1 LAGRQGIREVK
12 NLAKLTPMM
21 QQYMEIKERYK
32 DSILLFRLGD
42 FYEMFFSDAEIA
54 SKELEIT
61 LTGRDCGL
69 EERAPMC
76 GVPYH
81 AVNTYISRLIAKG
94 YKVAICDQIEDPAT
108 AKGIVKRDVTR
119 VITPGTVIDPAMLDE
134 KKNNYLMAV
143 YCQQVYFGIAVADV
157 STGEFYATQIT
168 WGSSV
173 AKLIDEISRYK
184 PSEIITNMELKNRP
198 EYKPMFIDY
207 LKIEPSVLG
216 DELFSLNASHE
227 KLMEVFGEN
236 PFTAKSKT
244 SVSAASNNFE
254 LAQCASGA
262 LVSYLESTQKVD
274 LKHIEKVQLYKIEQ
288 YMMLDSASRRSLE
301 ITETMRDS
309 RKKGS
314 LLWVMDKTTT
324 SMGGRKLR
332 HWLEQPLL
340 DVDEIN
346 MRLDAVSE
354 LKDSFMVRS
363 ELMELLKGVYDIERL
378 TSKLVYGN
386 INARDL
392 LAIKASLSRLPY
404 VKELIQELKSGLNSQ
419 IYERL
424 DLLEDLRD
432 LIEAA
437 IHEDAPLSVKEGGI
451 IKDGYDQKVDEYR
464 KAAIEG
470 KTWISELEAEERERT
485 GIKSLKIR
493 YNDNFGYYIEITK
506 ANIPQAPEDYVRKQT
521 LVNSERYTL
530 DKLKGLEDTI
540 LGAEKKVVQR
550 EYDLFCEIRDIA
562 SRHVKRLKT
571 SADCISTL
579 DVLCSLAEVADRNQ
593 YVRPAVY
600 EGGVIEIKNGRHPV
614 VEKMLED
621 SLFVP
626 NDTWLDNDENRVSI
640 ITGPNMAGKSTYMRQ
655 VALIS
660 LMAQAGSFVP
670 AEYAKIGLVD
680 RIFTRIGASDD
691 LASGQSTFMVEMTEV
706 ANILENATEKSLL
719 ILDEI
724 GRGTSTYDGLSIAWA
739 VIEYINDKSRLGAR
753 TLFATHYH
761 ELTELEERLHGIKNY
776 CVSVKKKGEDIIFLR
791 KITRGGADKSYG
803 VEVAGLAGI
812 PAQVIERAKMIL
824 KELDEADINQAHK
837 KKRQKPV
844 EGQLDLFTSSSL
856 SKAEREVLDE
866 LKMLDPSLLTPL
878 DALNKL
884 YSLQQKLK

>member
-1 LAGRQGIREVK
+1 M
-12 NLAKLTPMM
+12 AKLTPMM

-81 AVNTYISRLIAKG
+81 SVNTYIARLLAKG
-94 YKVAICDQIEDPAT
+94 YKVAICDQMEDPAL
-108 AKGIVKRDVTR
+108 AKGIVRRDVTR
-119 VITPGTVIDPAMLDE
+119 VITPGTVTDPAMLDE

-143 YCQQVYFGIAVADV
+143 YYQQIYYGIAVADV

-173 AKLIDEISRYK
+173 AKLVDEISRYK
-184 PSEIITNMELKNRP
+184 PSEIITNRDLLSRP
-198 EYKPMFIDY
+198 EYKSMFIDY
-207 LKIEPSVLG
+207 LKIEPSVVE
-216 DELFSLNASHE
+216 DELFSLNASHDR
-227 KLMEVFGEN
+227 LMEIFGEN
-236 PFTAKSKT
+236 PF
-244 SVSAASNNFE
+244 SNLE
-254 LAQCASGA
+254 LAQCAAGA
-262 LVSYLESTQKVD
+262 LLSYLESTQKVD
-274 LKHIEKVQLYKIEQ
+274 LKHIEKVQIYKIEQ

-314 LLWVMDKTTT
+314 LLWVLDKTTT

-340 DVDEIN
+340 DVDEIRL
-346 MRLDAVSE
+346 RLDAVAE
-354 LKDSFMVRS
+354 LKESFIVRN
-363 ELMELLKGVYDIERL
+363 ELMEHLKGVYDIERL

-392 LAIKASLSRLPY
+392 LAIKASLAKLPY
-404 VKELIQELKSGLNSQ
+404 VKELLQGLRSGLNGQ

-424 DLLEDLRD
+424 DLLEDLHD

-451 IKDGYDQKVDEYR
+451 IKDGYDQQVDEYR
-464 KAAIEG
+464 KAAVEG

-506 ANIPQAPEDYVRKQT
+506 ANISQAPEDYIRKQT
-521 LVNSERYTL
+521 LVNCERYTME
-530 DKLKGLEDTI
+530 KLKRLEDTI

-550 EYDLFCEIRDIA
+550 EYDLFCEIRDMA
-562 SRHVKRLKT
+562 FKHVKRLKT
-571 SADCISTL
+571 TADCIAVL
-579 DVLCSLAEVADRNQ
+579 DALCSLAEVADRNQ
-593 YVRPAVY
+593 YVRPEVY
-600 EGGVIEIKNGRHPV
+600 EGGLIEIRNGRHPV
-614 VEKMLED
+614 VEKTLED
-621 SLFVP
+621 TLFVP
-626 NDTWLDNDENRVSI
+626 NDTWLDTDENRICI

-691 LASGQSTFMVEMTEV
+691 LSSGQSTFMVEMTEV
-706 ANILENATEKSLL
+706 ANILKNATERSLL

-739 VIEYINDKSRLGAR
+739 VLEYINDKSRLGSR

-761 ELTELEERLHGIKNY
+761 ELTELEDKLHGIKNY

-812 PAQVIERAKMIL
+812 PPQVIERAKMIL
-824 KELDEADINQAHK
+824 QELEEADINQAHRK
-837 KKRQKPV
+837 KKQKPV
-844 EGQLDLFTSSSL
+844 DGQLDLFTSSSL
-856 SKAEREVLDE
+856 SKAERDVLDE
-866 LKMLDPSLLTPL
+866 LRMLDPSMLTPL

>member
-1 LAGRQGIREVK
+1 M
-12 NLAKLTPMM
+12 AKLTPMM

-32 DSILLFRLGD
+32 DCILFFRLGD

-54 SKELEIT
+54 SRELEIT

-81 AVNTYISRLIAKG
+81 AAHNYISRLIAKG
-94 YKVAICDQIEDPAT
+94 YKVAICDQMEDPAT

-119 VITPGTVIDPAMLDE
+119 VITPGTVIDPAMLEE

-143 YCQQVYFGIAVADV
+143 YCQQIYFGIAVVDV

-168 WGSSV
+168 WGSSMR
-173 AKLIDEISRYK
+173 KLIDEISRYK
-184 PSEIITNMELKNRP
+184 PSEIIVNEELTTKP
-198 EYKPMFIDY
+198 EYKTYFREY
-207 LKIEPSVLG
+207 LRIEPSIIDG
-216 DELFSLNASHE
+216 ELFTLKNSQDRLI
-227 KLMEVFGEN
+227 EVFNEN
-236 PFTAKSKT
+236 PF
-244 SVSAASNNFE
+244 NDLE

-262 LVSYLESTQKVD
+262 LISYLESTQKVD
-274 LKHIEKVQLYKIEQ
+274 LKHIEKVKIYKIEQ

-301 ITETMRDS
+301 ISETMRDS

-314 LLWVMDKTTT
+314 LLWVLDKTST

-332 HWLEQPLL
+332 QWIEQPLL

-346 MRLDAVSE
+346 FRLDAVSE
-354 LKDSFMVRS
+354 FRESFMLRS
-363 ELMELLKGVYDIERL
+363 ELMELLRGVYDIERL
-378 TSKLVYGN
+378 TSKLVFGT

-392 LAIKASLSRLPY
+392 LAINSSLSKLPY
-404 VKELIQELKSGLNSQ
+404 IKELIQDLKSDYNRQL
-419 IYERL
+419 YERL
-424 DLLEDLRD
+424 DLLEDIYT
-432 LIEAA
+432 LIDASINE
-437 IHEDAPLSVKEGGI
+437 EAPLSVKEGGI
-451 IKDGYDQKVDEYR
+451 IKDGYDELVDEYR
-464 KAAIEG
+464 HASTEG
-470 KTWISELEAEERERT
+470 KAWISELEAEERERT

-493 YNDNFGYYIEITK
+493 YNDNFGYYIEVTR
-506 ANIPQAPEDYVRKQT
+506 ANIGLVPDDYVRKQT
-521 LVNSERYTL
+521 LVNSERYTME
-530 DKLKGLEDTI
+530 KLKSLEGKI
-540 LGAEKKVVQR
+540 LGAESKVVQR
-550 EYDLFCEIRDIA
+550 EYELFCQIRDTV
-562 SRHVKRLKT
+562 SKHVKRLKAT
-571 SADCISTL
+571 ADCISAL
-579 DVLCSLAEVADRNQ
+579 DVLCSYADVSDRNQ
-593 YVRPAVY
+593 YVRPVVY
-600 EGGVIEIKNGRHPV
+600 DGGIIEIKNGRHPV
-614 VEKMLED
+614 VERMLD
-621 SLFVP
+621 DTQFVP
-626 NDTWLDNDENRVSI
+626 NDTWLDDDENRIGI

-655 VALIS
+655 VALIT
-660 LMAQAGSFVP
+660 LMAQAGCFVP

-706 ANILENATEKSLL
+706 ANILENATHKSLL

-739 VIEYINDKSRLGAR
+739 VIEYINDKSKLGSR

-761 ELTELEERLHGIKNY
+761 ELTELEERLHGIKNF
-776 CVSVKKKGEDIIFLR
+776 CVSVRKKGNDIIFLR

-812 PAQVIERAKMIL
+812 PDAVIERAKLIL
-824 KELDEADINQAHK
+824 EELDEADINK
-837 KKRQKPV
+837 TSKKRRHKPV
-844 EGQLDLFTSSSL
+844 DGQLDLFASSTL

-866 LKMLDPSLLTPL
+866 LRMVEPSLLTPL

>member
-1 LAGRQGIREVK
+1 M
-12 NLAKLTPMM
+12 AKLTPMM
-21 QQYMEIKERYK
+21 QQYMEIKERYR
-32 DSILLFRLGD
+32 DCILMFRLGD
-42 FYEMFFSDAEIA
+42 FYEMFFEDAETA
-54 SKELEIT
+54 SRELEIT

-81 AVNTYISRLIAKG
+81 SVNTYIARLLAKG
-94 YKVAICDQIEDPAT
+94 YKVAICDQLEDPAL

-119 VITPGTVIDPAMLDE
+119 VITPGTVTDPAMLDE

-173 AKLIDEISRYK
+173 SKLVDEIAKYK
-184 PSEIITNMELKNRP
+184 PSEIIANRELKNRP
-198 EYKPMFIDY
+198 EYKPLFIDY
-207 LKIEPSVLG
+207 LRMEPYIV
-216 DELFSLNASHE
+216 DDDMFSMSASRE
-227 KLMEVFGEN
+227 KLTDVFGEN
-236 PFTAKSKT
+236 PLSGLD
-244 SVSAASNNFE
+244 

-262 LVSYLESTQKVD
+262 LLSYLEETQKID
-274 LKHIEKVQLYKIEQ
+274 LKHIEKVQPYKIEQ
-288 YMMLDSASRRSLE
+288 YMMLDSSSRRSLE
-301 ITETMRDS
+301 ITETMRES

-314 LLWVMDKTTT
+314 LLWVMDKTST

-340 DVDEIN
+340 DIEEIN
-346 MRLDAVSE
+346 LRLDAVSE
-354 LKDSFMVRS
+354 LKDSFMTRS
-363 ELMELLKGVYDIERL
+363 ELMEMLKGVYDIERL

-386 INARDL
+386 VNARDM

-404 VKELIQELKSGLNSQ
+404 VKDLLQDLKAGLNSQ

-432 LIEAA
+432 LIEAS
-437 IHEDAPLSVKEGGI
+437 IHEEAPLSVKEGGI
-451 IKDGYDQKVDEYR
+451 IKDGYDQLVDEYR
-464 KAAIEG
+464 KATTEG
-470 KTWISELEAEERERT
+470 KNWISELEAEERERT

-493 YNDNFGYYIEITK
+493 YNDNFGYYIEVTK
-506 ANIPQAPEDYVRKQT
+506 ANISQVPEDYVRKQT
-521 LVNSERYTL
+521 LVNSERYTV
-530 DKLKGLEDTI
+530 DKLKKLEDTI

-550 EYDLFCEIRDIA
+550 EYELFCEIRDIA
-562 SRHVKRLKT
+562 FKNVKRLKT
-571 SADCISTL
+571 TADCIATL
-579 DVLCSLAEVADRNQ
+579 DALCSLAEVADRNQ
-593 YVRPAVY
+593 YVRPEVH
-600 EGGVIEIKNGRHPV
+600 EGGVIEIRNGRHPV

-621 SLFVP
+621 SMFVP
-626 NDTWLDNDENRVSI
+626 NDTWLDTEDNRICI

-655 VALIS
+655 VALIT
-660 LMAQAGSFVP
+660 LLAQAGSFVP
-670 AEYAKIGLVD
+670 AEYARIGLVD

-691 LASGQSTFMVEMTEV
+691 LSAGQSTFMVEMTEV
-706 ANILENATEKSLL
+706 ANILENATPRSLL

-739 VIEYINDKSRLGAR
+739 VIEYINDKNRLGCR

-761 ELTELEERLHGIKNY
+761 ELTELEERLYGIKNY
-776 CVSVKKKGEDIIFLR
+776 CVSVKKKGDDIIFLR
-791 KITRGGADKSYG
+791 KIIRGGADKSYG

-812 PAQVIERAKMIL
+812 PPQVIERAKMIL
-824 KELDEADINQAHK
+824 NELDEADINKAHK

-844 EGQLDLFTSSSL
+844 DGQLDLFTSSSL

-866 LKMLDPSLLTPL
+866 LRTLDPSAITPL
-878 DALNKL
+878 DALNRL
-884 YSLQQKLK
+884 YTLQQKLK